1 MVQERLESGIGRTS
15 GLVAV
20 LLGWYREER
29 KDLTEGLASLLI
41 CTFGDIIAGTFI
53 GLATDKISLLPALL
67 ILIPPTIG
75 MRGNIYSSL
84 GSRLGSYLHTGQIKP
99 IFESNKIMNN
109 NILATSALTLIT
121 AFYLGILSAAVGNLM
136 GFDVTY
142 SSMILI
148 SVLAAG
154 MSVIFMLPATISLSI
169 LTYKKGYD
177 PDNFTAPIITF
188 VGDFITL
195 PLLFLSTDLV
205 FSMEDDLSGHIVL
218 VLFIFSVLISLLSYL
233 WNGERLSRRIMVES
247 TPILLITGLFGL
259 LAGVFLTGE
268 VENLI
273 SIAGLFTL
281 VPPFLEDGGAIG
293 GILSA
298 RLSSKLHMGV
308 MRMEKLPSYEVLKS
322 FITMHILGFIIF
334 PLIGI
339 FAFLINAQL
348 GLESPS
354 LPVMA
359 GVTFIAGQVMVAV
372 VNFLSYYSSI
382 FSFRFGLDP
391 DNIVIPLITS
401 FMDVAGTVILISVV
415 MGFGIIQ

>member
-1 MVQERLESGIGRTS
+1 MVEERLESGIGRTS
-15 GLVAV
+15 GLVAA
-20 LLGWYREER
+20 LLRWYHEER

-53 GLATDKISLLPALL
+53 GLATDKIALLPALL

-84 GSRLGSYLHTGQIKP
+84 GSRLGSYLHTGQLKP
-99 IFESNKIMNN
+99 VFETGKIMNN
-109 NILATSALTLIT
+109 NILATSALTMVT
-121 AFYLGILSAAVGNLM
+121 AFYLGILSAGVGNLM

-154 MSVIFMLPATISLSI
+154 ISVVFMLPATISLSI

-195 PLLFLSTDLV
+195 PLLFLSTDVV
-205 FSMEDDLSGHIVL
+205 FSIGEGIAEYL
-218 VLFIFSVLISLLSYL
+218 VLALIIFTLFTSLAGYL
-233 WNGERLSRRIMVES
+233 RNGERLSRKIMVES
-247 TPILLITGLFGL
+247 LPILLITGLFGL
-259 LAGVFLTGE
+259 LAGVFLIRE

-273 SIAGLFTL
+273 SVAGLFTL
-281 VPPFLEDGGAIG
+281 IPPFLEDGGAIG

-308 MRMEKLPSYEVLKS
+308 MRVEKTPSYEVLKS
-322 FITMHILGFIIF
+322 FLTMHILGFIIF

-348 GLESPS
+348 GLESPP

-359 GVTFIAGQVMVAV
+359 GVTFLAGQVMVAV

-382 FSFRFGLDP
+382 FSFKFGLDP

-401 FMDVAGTVILISVV
+401 FMDVAGTVILITVV
-415 MGFGIIQ
+415 VGFGII